1 MKKSAGVWFGVTR
14 TGAPV
19 SFPVVFAGRDK
30 KYVAEEISRRSEF
43 HLHFVFVSIR
53 KDLGIF
59 ARGKKELTHEIGL
72 NVNLPI
78 DSSGFLSYRYKNFDF
93 YDKDLRSFDIFIF
106 PAQAQL
112 IFCH

>member
-1 MKKSAGVWFGVTR
+1 MKR
-14 TGAPV
+14 TGASV

-43 HLHFVFVSIR
+43 HLRFVFISIW

-59 ARGKKELTHEIGL
+59 VRGKKELTHAIGL

-78 DSSGFLSYRYKNFDF
+78 DSSGVLSSKYKNCDF
-93 YDKDLRSFDIFIF
+93 
-106 PAQAQL
+106 
-112 IFCH
+112 